1 MSKKLNNNETVTVKV
16 TEREN
21 KGGIRFYLDY
31 SINGVRVR
39 EPIQT
44 IALVKKGSREYKDS
58 KLIAESVA
66 ANRMAELRE
75 GTYAGT
81 KAKSALLLK
90 DWVIQCA
97 VKAELHAT
105 AGGSRNTWAK
115 MLRQVCV
122 LLQEYKVDT
131 RLVEVDKAFVR
142 GFIKFLQHDYIPPRC
157 KGTYAPKTAD
167 KYYGCLRFVL
177 NEAKREEIIVSNP
190 CDHIASNEKIKV
202 PESTRCYLTIEDLNR
217 LYHTPLESIRSKN
230 IFLFMCFTGLRIND
244 ALTLKWS
251 DIEQDGEQ
259 WKIKKVTR
267 KTKKVIYNPLCATA
281 RQFMPV
287 RSSSD
292 LVFHDWI
299 PEQDINKSLKVWARR
314 AKVDKNLTNH
324 VARHTYATLLITKG
338 VDIYTTSELLGHSNI
353 ATTKIYA
360 KIVDSKKK
368 AATETLDD
376 VLKD

>member
-1 MSKKLNNNETVTVKV
+1 MSKKLNNNETVIVRV

-21 KGGIRFYLDY
+21 KGGIRFCLDY
-31 SINGVRVR
+31 SINGKRVR

-44 IALVKKGSREYKDS
+44 IAMVKRGTRDYKDA
-58 KLIAESVA
+58 KLFAESVA
-66 ANRMAELRE
+66 AQRMSELRE
-75 GTYAGT
+75 GTYAGV
-81 KAKSALLLK
+81 KAKSAILLK
-90 DWVIQCA
+90 DWIVQCA
-97 VKAELHAT
+97 DKAKLHAS

-122 LLQEYKVDT
+122 LLQEYKADT

-142 GFIKFLQHDYIPPRC
+142 GFIRFLQHDYIPPRC
-157 KGTYAPKTAD
+157 KGPYAPKTAD

-190 CDHIASNEKIKV
+190 CDLIASNEKIKV
-202 PESTRCYLTIEDLNR
+202 PESTRCYLTIEELNR
-217 LYHTPLESIRSKN
+217 LYHTPLDSIRSKN
-230 IFLFMCFTGLRIND
+230 IFLFMCFTGLRIKD

-251 DIEQDGEQ
+251 NIEQDGDQ
-259 WKIKKVTR
+259 WKIKKVIQ
-267 KTKKVIYNPLCATA
+267 KTKKVMYNPLCITA
-281 RQFMPV
+281 RQFMPE
-287 RSSSD
+287 RSDSD

-299 PEQDINKSLKVWARR
+299 KEPVINRSLKTWARR
-314 AKVDKNLTNH
+314 AKVDKTLTNH
-324 VARHTYATLLITKG
+324 VARHTFGTLLVTKG

-376 VLKD
+376 VLQG